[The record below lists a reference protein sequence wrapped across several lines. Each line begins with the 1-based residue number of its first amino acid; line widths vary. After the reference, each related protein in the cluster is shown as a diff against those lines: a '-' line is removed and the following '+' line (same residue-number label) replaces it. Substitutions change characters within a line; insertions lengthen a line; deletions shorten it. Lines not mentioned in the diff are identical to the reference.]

1 MRREN
6 KLYETE
12 DGPIYHSRS
21 VAVVHLIMVVSTH
34 DPRILLTKRSMLMAD
49 EPGKWCIPCGY
60 LDWDETVEEAAKRE
74 IKEETGVDLE
84 SFTDDQKITD
94 TLLVGINSS
103 PKSNRQNVSMRYL
116 TILDVEELPGTTL
129 NPEVSEIMWVSPN
142 QLHLLK
148 EGFAFNHQVVIQ
160 EMLDVAKSIFEIL

>member
-1 MRREN
+1 M
-6 KLYETE
+6 T
-12 DGPIYHSRS
+12 
-21 VAVVHLIMVVSTH
+21 
-34 DPRILLTKRSMLMAD
+34 D

-60 LDWDETVEEAAKRE
+60 LDWDETLEEAAERE
-74 IKEETGVDLE
+74 ILEETGINLE
-84 SFTDDQKITD
+84 SFTEEQKITD

-116 TILDVEELPGTTL
+116 TILDVEELPETTL

-142 QLHLLK
+142 QLYLLK

-160 EMLDVAKSIFEIL
+160 EMLDTAKSIFEIL